1 MLLVASDE
9 IMSRKN
15 TVYNSVL
22 SGKKKIGVNILES
35 ALQGVGSVHF

>member
-1 MLLVASDE
+1 MVCVRDTHSGTKVIGLLGASDE

-22 SGKKKIGVNILES
+22 SGEKKKE
-35 ALQGVGSVHF
+35 